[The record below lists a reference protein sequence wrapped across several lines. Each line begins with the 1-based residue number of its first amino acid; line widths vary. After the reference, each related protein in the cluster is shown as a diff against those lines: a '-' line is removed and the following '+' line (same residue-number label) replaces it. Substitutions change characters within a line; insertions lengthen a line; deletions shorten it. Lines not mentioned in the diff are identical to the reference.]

1 MFPASRLLIST
12 VTAELAD
19 LNKGFASFKRI
30 VEGDPNLR
38 PRSPKGSS
46 SGAPPSPAVIARTP
60 STGSVGGGSSGG
72 GGESDGTMESSPQ
85 STKSE
90 KLATL
95 SMQKTENRK
104 CMAGSG
110 KVGRGGGVGFPIVEG
125 GMGRGWG
132 QLYRVSY
139 CTGLVVV
146 RVGLECRL
154 KICVHSR

>member
-12 VTAELAD
+12 VTTELAD

-46 SGAPPSPAVIARTP
+46 SGAPPSPAAIARTL
-60 STGSVGGGSSGG
+60 STGSVGGGSS
-72 GGESDGTMESSPQ
+72 DGMVEPSPQ

-104 CMAGSG
+104 SVAGSG
-110 KVGRGGGVGFPIVEG
+110 KVYNVSNRGRGYG
-125 GMGRGWG
+125 
-132 QLYRVSY
+132 
-139 CTGLVVV
+139 
-146 RVGLECRL
+146 
-154 KICVHSR
+154 